1 VHERDAGERQPA
13 AEGGDGVV
21 MNLGAAGGREGGMQL
36 RSSLEDSGRVR
47 AAGWSRQWR
56 SAGARGRAGQA
67 TESAVAGC
75 GSERSRGFDTQGTP
89 PSKRGAVGLA
99 VLRSGNTQPML
110 EMVEVPPHPPERFE
124 SVLEPEPFEKLADG
138 IRAARELLGERTI
151 WNVSSTAK
159 GGGVVELLLPLIGYA
174 KGAGVDARWAVI
186 EGNPEFFKVTKRIH
200 NFLHGFEGDGGA
212 LDDAAR
218 KVYED
223 ALEPNARELVD
234 LVAADDVVLLH
245 DPQTAGLIGPLKRT
259 GAKVIWRC
267 HIGIDEPNDIARAGW
282 DFLRVDVDQA
292 DAYVFSREGFVWE
305 GLDDA
310 KVAVIAPSID
320 AFNAKNQELEAA
332 QVEAILAAAG
342 IVDGG
347 DGEPTFARGDGSEA
361 RVTSQA
367 QIFEDVRLTPADP
380 VVLQVSRWDHLKDPA
395 GVIRGFAEHG
405 SAHET
410 GAHLIY
416 AGPAVDAVSDDP
428 EGAQVLQEAIEL
440 RESLSDEARRNV
452 HLVCLPMD
460 DAEENAVIVNALQ
473 RNASVVVQKSI
484 AEGFGLTVAEAM
496 WKGRPIVATRVG
508 GIQDQVVDGESGVLL
523 ADARDLDA
531 YGDAVRG
538 LLEDP
543 ERARKMGEA
552 AQQRV
557 RSQFLGARSLIDYL
571 GLIARVLA

>member
-1 VHERDAGERQPA
+1 
-13 AEGGDGVV
+13 
-21 MNLGAAGGREGGMQL
+21 
-36 RSSLEDSGRVR
+36 
-47 AAGWSRQWR
+47 
-56 SAGARGRAGQA
+56 
-67 TESAVAGC
+67 
-75 GSERSRGFDTQGTP
+75 
-89 PSKRGAVGLA
+89 
-99 VLRSGNTQPML
+99 ML
-110 EMVEVPPHPPERFE
+110 EMVDVPPNPPERFE
-124 SVLEPEPFEKLADG
+124 SVLEPEPFERLADG
-138 IRAARELLGERTI
+138 IKTARELLGERTV

-186 EGNPEFFKVTKRIH
+186 QGNPEFFAVTKRIH

-218 KVYED
+218 TTYEE
-223 ALEPNARELVD
+223 ALEPNARELVE
-234 LVAADDVVLLH
+234 LMGAEDVVLLH

-282 DFLRVDVDQA
+282 DFLRVDVEQA
-292 DAYVFSREGFVWE
+292 DAYVFSREAFVWE
-305 GLDDA
+305 GLDDD
-310 KVAVIAPSID
+310 KVAIIAPSID
-320 AFNAKNQELEAA
+320 AFNAKNQELEDA
-332 QVEAILAAAG
+332 QVHAILAAAG

-347 DGEPTFARGDGSEA
+347 DGDATFNRGDGSEA
-361 RVTSQA
+361 RVQSRA
-367 QIFEDVRLTPADP
+367 QIYEDVRLTPADP
-380 VVLQVSRWDHLKDPA
+380 VVLQVSRWDRLKDPE
-395 GVIRGFAEHG
+395 GVIRGFAEHA

-416 AGPAVDAVSDDP
+416 AGPAVEAVSDDP
-428 EGAQVLQEAIEL
+428 EGAQVLEEAIEL
-440 RESLSDEARRNV
+440 RTSLSEEARRNI

-496 WKGRPIVATRVG
+496 WKGRPIVATAVG
-508 GIQDQVVDGESGVLL
+508 GIQDQVIDGETGVLL

-543 ERARKMGEA
+543 ERARRMGDA
-552 AQQRV
+552 AKQRV
-557 RSQFLGARSLIDYL
+557 REGFLGARSLIDYL
-571 GLIARVLA
+571 TLVSRLLA